1 MHKITQTLHK
11 NHYLVFFLLT
21 TYISIGQVGIGT
33 TTPSTTFEIA
43 ASGTNDGLLI
53 PRVNTLTAL
62 GAAQNSALIYLTT
75 TVGTNTPGFYF
86 WENSTSTWIPLLDNY
101 KGWTTSG
108 NTGTNSATH
117 YMGTTDAQALTFRT
131 NNTERF
137 RIANGN
143 QVHALNN
150 GTLNAPFY
158 SWESDANVGI
168 YRPGTDQLALV
179 SGGREFIRLRE
190 AGTDELVINENSN
203 NIDFRVE
210 SNNNNNMLYVDGGAD
225 AVTVGYTGATTE
237 QFGSINF
244 ALGYDAIVGMNND
257 TVGNAVWAV
266 NINNNGTGIIGASD
280 GNSIYNPTGSGI
292 SGSGLSLGVFGYAG
306 AGNTL
311 GNMAARFSLDRD
323 NNVNTLNNRCQA
335 EIAAYDRTN
344 YGGNAYYGGYFEGNG
359 SWSYVGLNYGGTYY
373 KIAGNG
379 VVSSMI
385 KDNENKERV
394 IYCPESP
401 EITLQDS
408 GSGQLV
414 NGKAT
419 IEIDDIIAKN
429 ITVNK
434 KHPLKVF
441 IQLEGDCKGVYVNNK
456 SNKSFTVNELQSGK
470 SNVSFSWLIIANR
483 ADEIE
488 NGVTI
493 SEYADVRLPLGPG
506 MKAQHK
512 AAQKEMKR
520 R

>member
-1 MHKITQTLHK
+1 MHKITQTSHRSLMI
-11 NHYLVFFLLT
+11 FLFIILPI
-21 TYISIGQVGIGT
+21 YSIGQVGIGT

-53 PRVNTLTAL
+53 PRVNSLSAL

-75 TVGTNTPGFYF
+75 AVGPNNPGFYF

-108 NTGTNSATH
+108 NTGTNSGTH
-117 YMGTTDAQALTFRT
+117 YIGTTDGQAVTFRT
-131 NNTERF
+131 NNSERF

-143 QVHALNN
+143 QVHALSN
-150 GTLNAPFY
+150 GTALRPFY
-158 SWESDANVGI
+158 SWENDDDVGM
-168 YRPGTDQLALV
+168 YKTGNDQLSLAA
-179 SGGREFIRLRE
+179 GGIEFLRLRE
-190 AGTDELVINENSN
+190 AGSDQLVVNEGSNDIN
-203 NIDFRVE
+203 FRVE
-210 SNNNNNMLYVDGGAD
+210 SDNNQNMLLVDAGAN

-266 NINNNGTGIIGASD
+266 NINNNGTGIIGATD
-280 GNSIYNPTGSGI
+280 GTSVYNPTGSGI

-323 NNVNTLNNRCQA
+323 NNVNTINNRCQA

-359 SWSYVGLNYGGTYY
+359 SWAYVGLNYGGTYY

-379 VVSSMI
+379 SVSSMI
-385 KDNENKERV
+385 KDKENKERV
-394 IYCPESP
+394 IYCPEAP

-408 GSGQLV
+408 GNGQLI

-419 IEIDDIIAKN
+419 INLDDVISRN

-441 IQLEGDCKGVYVNNK
+441 IQLEGDCNGVYVNNK
-456 SNKSFTVNELQSGK
+456 SNKSFTVNELKSGN
-470 SNVSFSWLIIANR
+470 SNTSFSWFIIANR
-483 ADEIE
+483 ADEYE
-488 NGVTI
+488 NGTLV
-493 SEYADVRLPLGPG
+493 SKNADVRLPLGPG
-506 MKAQHK
+506 MKSQHK
-512 AAQKEMKR
+512 AAKKEMRKL
-520 R
+520 